1 MGRDV
6 VSPGWVSV
14 AAALPDA
21 SHGRLPMLL
30 LLLLQYNVFGQ
41 VFRKLLWQEE
51 GDDPAPIR

>member
-1 MGRDV
+1 
-6 VSPGWVSV
+6 
-14 AAALPDA
+14 LP
-21 SHGRLPMLL
+21 LLL